1 MSPATPIEI
10 DYRAT
15 TFVYRDDADH
25 TQTVTADKVQFELF
39 PLATNTA
46 LSLTGLSA
54 GGATFDMSF
63 NELTFQGVAGTLGQV
78 LTTDASGVANWT
90 DLPAPAGTPSLA
102 EVLAVGADASFNII
116 TSVGGLNL
124 NTPPEIGF
132 PSPADSIQLGQ
143 VQANGFLKITS
154 ATASQV
160 IDETKGT
167 KQFSGNY
174 MCINLAGTNYYMPLF
189 IPI

>member
-15 TFVYRDDADH
+15 TFVYKDDADH
-25 TQTVTADKVQFELF
+25 TQTVTAEKVQFELY

-46 LSLTGLSA
+46 LSLIGLSA

-90 DLPAPAGTPSLA
+90 DLPAPAATPSLA
-102 EVLAVGADASFNII
+102 EVLAVGADASFNVI
-116 TSVGGLNL
+116 TSVGGLAL
-124 NTPPEIGF
+124 NTPPEEGF
-132 PSPADSIQLGQ
+132 PSPADPIQLGQ
-143 VQANGFLKITS
+143 VQATGILALSS
-154 ATASQV
+154 ANSTQV
-160 IDETKGT
+160 IDTTKGT

-174 MCINLAGTNYYMPLF
+174 MRIDINGTDYYMPLF
-189 IPI
+189 III